1 MNETMTTKSLSRS
14 SEEPQDGPG
23 STERTVP
30 TLDETIEAAF
40 TADEYS
46 PYALIMIVNDLLS
59 DLGSDKVLNTQMG
72 YNYVNNG
79 LIKGVSTR
87 EVGVKNSKKDGVT
100 TRTAKFVS
108 REGAVAWAK
117 KYVSKNVTV

>member
-1 MNETMTTKSLSRS
+1 MGIIMSETTT
-14 SEEPQDGPG
+14 
-23 STERTVP
+23 TT

-40 TADEYS
+40 EAEEYS
-46 PYALIMIVNDLLS
+46 PYALIMIVNSLLEK
-59 DLGSDKVLNTQMG
+59 LGSEKVLNTQMG

-108 REGAVAWAK
+108 REGALEWAK
-117 KYVSKNVTV
+117 KYVRKNVVTA

>member
-1 MNETMTTKSLSRS
+1 MGIIMSETTNTT
-14 SEEPQDGPG
+14 
-23 STERTVP
+23 T

-46 PYALIMIVNDLLS
+46 PYALVTIVNNLLEK
-59 DLGSDKVLNTQMG
+59 LGSDKSIPTQMG